1 MHMRLSRFLNTEYGS
16 TQRGLIPKRESRF
29 SAAMFRFQAR
39 WLSQFGA
46 TMLEHFGDLN
56 SDGWMDDES
65 LAGKLGMSRCHLE
78 PFRVPSNST
87 SSRGQ
92 LIAFIK
98 LVRRKKKRAPL
109 AF

>member
-1 MHMRLSRFLNTEYGS
+1 MHMRLSRFLYTEYGS

-56 SDGWMDDES
+56 SDGWTTKASRES
-65 LAGKLGMSRCHLE
+65 WECHAVTWSRSE
-78 PFRVPSNST
+78 FQVIPRP
-87 SSRGQ
+87 RGGS
-92 LIAFIK
+92 
-98 LVRRKKKRAPL
+98 
-109 AF
+109 